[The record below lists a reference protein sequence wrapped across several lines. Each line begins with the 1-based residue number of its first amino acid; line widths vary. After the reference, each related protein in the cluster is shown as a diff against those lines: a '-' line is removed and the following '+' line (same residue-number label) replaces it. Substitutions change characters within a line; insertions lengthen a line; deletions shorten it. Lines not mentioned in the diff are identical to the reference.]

1 MIPSDLLPAIRVLT
15 GSGVGLLMASI
26 YLLTCAR
33 LKPGVQEFVV
43 WAGLL
48 PGLVLTT
55 LGLILGWLVQ

>member
-1 MIPSDLLPAIRVLT
+1 MIHPDFLPALRVLT
-15 GSGVGLLMASI
+15 GSGVGLLMASV
-26 YLLTCAR
+26 YLLGFCR
-33 LKPGVQEFVV
+33 LKPGVQDFVV

>member
-1 MIPSDLLPAIRVLT
+1 MIPSDLLPALRVFT
-15 GSGVGLLMASI
+15 GSGVGLLMAAI

-33 LKPGVQEFVV
+33 LKPGVREFVI

-48 PGLVLTT
+48 PGLTLTT

>member
-1 MIPSDLLPAIRVLT
+1 MIHPDFLPALRVFT
-15 GSGVGLLMASI
+15 GSGVGLLMAAI

-48 PGLVLTT
+48 PGLTLTT